1 MTMEAVLE
9 VKNLNISLKDGRNT
23 VKAVENVSFKLE
35 KGQALGIIGES
46 GSGKS
51 ISCMSILGL
60 LPTSTWDYD
69 AEISLNGQPLPFKDP
84 KRMREYRGK
93 DIALIMQN
101 PMSAFNPILTVRKH
115 FEETLAAHK
124 GWSREQTQEA
134 ALDMLSQMRI
144 KNPET
149 VYNSYPFQ
157 CSGGMLQRIMIALA
171 VIMEPSVL
179 IADEPTTA
187 LDLTVQV
194 EIVKLINEMRKKH
207 NTSVIIVSHD
217 LNVIA
222 GIADEIAVMYG
233 GFIVEQAPADVI
245 LKKPMHPYTSGLFS
259 SRPAYSK
266 DRLPEIPGQP
276 LSLKQRDRACMFSER
291 CLLKNSRC
299 ENFNMAI
306 HPISDSHFVRCCA
319 KEMTKTS
326 A

>member
-1 MTMEAVLE
+1 MEPVLE
-9 VKNLNISLKDGRNT
+9 VKDLNISLKEGCNT
-23 VKAVENVSFKLE
+23 YKAVENVSFSIG
-35 KGQALGIIGES
+35 KGQTLGIIGES

-51 ISCMSILGL
+51 LTCMAILGL
-60 LPTSTWDYD
+60 LPADVWDYD
-69 AEISLNGQPLPFKDP
+69 AEIVLNGRSLPFRDNKA
-84 KRMREYRGK
+84 MRGYRGT

-101 PMSAFNPILTVRKH
+101 PMSAFNPVMTIKRH

-124 GWSREQTQEA
+124 NWNKNQIKAA
-134 ALDMLSQMRI
+134 ALEMLSQMRI

-187 LDLTVQV
+187 LDLTVQF
-194 EIVKLINEMRKKH
+194 EIIKLINQMRKKY
-207 NTSVIIVSHD
+207 NTSVVIVSHD

-222 GIADEIAVMYG
+222 GIADEIAVMYS
-233 GFIVEQAPADVI
+233 GFIVEQAPAEEV
-245 LKKPMHPYTSGLFS
+245 LNSPLHPYTAGLFR
-259 SRPAYSK
+259 SRPSYSK
-266 DRLPEIPGQP
+266 ERLSEISGQP
-276 LSLKQRDRACMFSER
+276 LSLKQRNSMCMFSER
-291 CLLKNSRC
+291 CPLKGEGCS
-299 ENFNMAI
+299 NFEMLA
-306 HPISDSHFVRCCA
+306 HKVSDDHFVRCCA